1 MLRHLLDFFHT
12 YTHTIVHCFTSK
24 CSNEKAN
31 ELVCFFFFFFFL
43 CQTQE
48 DRSYFVL
55 NRVINRS
62 RFRFSIYFQWNR
74 RWMNSLF
81 AINYIR
87 GKMIHLLCVR
97 KIFFFFFFPVIS
109 SCKFHGIKLLL
120 SVRGN
125 CPLWNWTLWCF
136 KVLNETRNMETT
148 RRKKFL

>member
-1 MLRHLLDFFHT
+1 MLFDVTSSLRFFHT
-12 YTHTIVHCFTSK
+12 HTRLCIVSR
-24 CSNEKAN
+24 AN
-31 ELVCFFFFFFFL
+31 VRTRKWISLFFFFFYVKL
-43 CQTQE
+43 RRI

-87 GKMIHLLCVR
+87 GKMIHLLRVR
-97 KIFFFFFFPVIS
+97 KIFFFFFFPPVIS